1 MSDVVFSSFH
11 THLRDRSDVE
21 NAILEWEQMESS
33 LPPPPDIP
41 GLMLISE
48 VLMPSMWKTRKPS
61 PAEWEGCEAELRRAG
76 NSGSLRGLSVL
87 GLGPSANSHL
97 FMLPCVFRCPTDLSL
112 THTFELGNLHRADTK
127 SVSWLSLHACFLQKG
142 ARAPPHTASVYII
155 SLILHKHKAALDNK
169 IY

>member
-41 GLMLISE
+41 GLTLISE

-61 PAEWEGCEAELRRAG
+61 PAEWGG
-76 NSGSLRGLSVL
+76 GGLWSWVEKSRQLGQPERPFGL

-97 FMLPCVFRCPTDLSL
+97 LCCRVCVFICPHSSFSN
-112 THTFELGNLHRADTK
+112 THFWVRK
-127 SVSWLSLHACFLQKG
+127 SWLSLHACFLQKG
-142 ARAPPHTASVYII
+142 ARACMHAHTHSLCVY
-155 SLILHKHKAALDNK
+155 
-169 IY
+169 Y